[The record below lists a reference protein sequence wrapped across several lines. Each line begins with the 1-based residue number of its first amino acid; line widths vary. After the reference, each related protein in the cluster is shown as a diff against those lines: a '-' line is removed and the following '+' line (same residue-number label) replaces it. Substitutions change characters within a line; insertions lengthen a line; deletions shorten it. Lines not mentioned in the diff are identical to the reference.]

1 MSKTKDKT
9 VSIAGFRHSDISWD
23 PKALGYYVVASL
35 SRFPSVYVP
44 LTLGNKLDTPSF
56 FNIPTIANIE
66 LFISPDNRDVKMY
79 LSQDA
84 GTWAPVTGS
93 SYSIEVYIALLLCF
107 PTLLWGL
114 TERTEQIIVSK
125 PIKSLGYGGNSD
137 ESESF
142 LKTLKVQNV
151 ITTPSVGIYFQPF
164 SEGRDM
170 ISGGGGSIA
179 FGGIDA
185 AKFNRSLLRS
195 YQSPNILDGEYRL
208 QLRKVAIVQDEK
220 TISLDTS
227 GDINS
232 PVSMARLNFS
242 YPQIS
247 LPNEL
252 LKKLN
257 ESYIIAANFSDS
269 KAHFSFKFEKSLTIM
284 VPLQDLRPS
293 IIEQL
298 KKPPTSL
305 MSFKQPAEYIL
316 GATFFRAAYIHLD
329 YHNKRLNIAPTIWKE
344 NTKLTPFAG
353 IEQRIVEDNDF
364 EVALQA
370 VTDTRVQ
377 STVAET
383 KAPTLDSD
391 TSISAANINSIVIAA
406 TIPGGL
412 VLIALGVIFWLLF
425 RERRQRPRSHVKLPE
440 SRSSWNEFFNRRH
453 ATSTSGSVSDG
464 LSIHRNSGRSSG
476 RTSTVSFDFGLR
488 PERSSYSSI
497 NMGRI

>member
-84 GTWAPVTGS
+84 GTWAPGS
-93 SYSIEVYIALLLCF
+93 KKEHSSSKGDFNLGQIHLKNSSFIRRNPGQRNSQYSL
-107 PTLLWGL
+107 G
-114 TERTEQIIVSK
+114 
-125 PIKSLGYGGNSD
+125 LGYGGNSD

-316 GATFFRAAYIHLD
+316 GAPFFRAAYIHLD

-497 NMGRI
+497 KMGRI

>member
-1 MSKTKDKT
+1 MPETKDKT
-9 VSIAGFRHSDISWD
+9 D
-23 PKALGYYVVASL
+23 PKALGYYVFASL
-35 SRFPSVYVP
+35 
-44 LTLGNKLDTPSF
+44 
-56 FNIPTIANIE
+56 
-66 LFISPDNRDVKMY
+66 DNQNVKMY

-84 GTWAPVTGS
+84 GTCAPRSKGEH
-93 SYSIEVYIALLLCF
+93 SYSKGNFRL
-107 PTLLWGL
+107 G
-114 TERTEQIIVSK
+114 QIHLKNSSFIRRNQDQRNGHYSLG
-125 PIKSLGYGGNSD
+125 LGYGGKSD

-142 LKTLKVQNV
+142 LKTLKVRNV

-170 ISGGGGSIA
+170 ISGGGGSIV

-185 AKFNRSLLRS
+185 AKFNTSLLRT
-195 YQSPNILDGEYRL
+195 YKSPNILDGEYKL
-208 QLRKVAIVQDEK
+208 QLRKVVVVQDEK
-220 TISLDTS
+220 TTSLDTWEDK
-227 GDINS
+227 DI
-232 PVSMARLNFS
+232 PAPMARLNCS
-242 YPQIS
+242 YSQIS

-257 ESYIIAANFSDS
+257 ESNITSANFSDPN
-269 KAHFSFKFEKSLTIM
+269 AHFSFEFEKSLTIM
-284 VPLQDLRPS
+284 VPLQDLGPS
-293 IIEQL
+293 IIGQL
-298 KKPPTSL
+298 KRPPAS
-305 MSFKQPAEYIL
+305 SKSSKQPAEYIL
-316 GATFFRAAYIHLD
+316 GAPFFRAAYIHLD

-344 NTKLTPFAG
+344 NTKLAPFAG

-370 VTDTRVQ
+370 VTDTSVQ

-391 TSISAANINSIVIAA
+391 TSTSAASINSIVIAA

-440 SRSSWNEFFNRRH
+440 NRSSWNECFNRRH
-453 ATSTSGSVSDG
+453 TTSTSDSVSDN
-464 LSIHRNSGRSSG
+464 LSIHRNSGRPSS
-476 RTSTVSFDFGLR
+476 RTSTISFDFGLR

-497 NMGRI
+497 KLGRI

>member
-84 GTWAPVTGS
+84 GTWAPGS
-93 SYSIEVYIALLLCF
+93 KKEHSSSKGDFNLGQIYLKNSSFIRRNPDQRNSQYSL
-107 PTLLWGL
+107 G
-114 TERTEQIIVSK
+114 
-125 PIKSLGYGGNSD
+125 LGYGGNSD

-208 QLRKVAIVQDEK
+208 Q
-220 TISLDTS
+220 
-227 GDINS
+227 
-232 PVSMARLNFS
+232 
-242 YPQIS
+242 IS

-269 KAHFSFKFEKSLTIM
+269 KAHFSFKFEESLTIM

-316 GATFFRAAYIHLD
+316 GAPFFRAAYIHLD
-329 YHNKRLNIAPTIWKE
+329 YHNKRLNIAPTIWNE
-344 NTKLTPFAG
+344 NTKLIPFAG

-391 TSISAANINSIVIAA
+391 TSVSAANINSIVIAA